1 MIPDTVEKI
10 NMQAFRN
17 CTSLLTVQM
26 PLALTDIF
34 YGAFYGCRNLQYI
47 DLPENVKYIGVFAF
61 AECTSLQTVELPRA
75 VVDVAAKVFYNCTNL
90 AEVNFSKFTTSIGV
104 QSFYGCTNL
113 KELKLPNTVEKIDL
127 AAFENSGLSELHCRA
142 ITPPVVNRSFGY
154 RGKVLVPYRSL
165 ELYKQA
171 EGWKDCAL
179 E

>member
-1 MIPDTVEKI
+1 M
-10 NMQAFRN
+10 
-17 CTSLLTVQM
+17 
-26 PLALTDIF
+26 
-34 YGAFYGCRNLQYI
+34 
-47 DLPENVKYIGVFAF
+47 FAF